1 MHGHI
6 SGVWWVQPVNKR
18 QQRKQVTAPRA
29 FQIHTTRYEKM
40 LESIQV
46 GHAAYFLTPP
56 PRPAPISFGGDM
68 FCVSDDVDCGKTSLG
83 LIFLNF
89 RSCCSGWTRAPRV
102 ESPS

>member
-6 SGVWWVQPVNKR
+6 SGVWWVQPVDKK
-18 QQRKQVTAPRA
+18 QQRKQVTPPRA
-29 FQIHTTRYEKM
+29 YQIHTTRYEKM

-46 GHAAYFLTPP
+46 GHAASFLSHYPA
-56 PRPAPISFGGDM
+56 APISFGGDM
-68 FCVSDDVDCGKTSLG
+68 FCVSDGVDCGKISLG

-89 RSCCSGWTRAPRV
+89 RSCCSGWIRAPRV

>member
-40 LESIQV
+40 RESIQV
-46 GHAAYFLTPP
+46 GHAAYFLTIPP
-56 PRPAPISFGGDM
+56 PPLALVVICFVLVM
-68 FCVSDDVDCGKTSLG
+68 MLT
-83 LIFLNF
+83 
-89 RSCCSGWTRAPRV
+89 V
-102 ESPS
+102 ENKSWFDFS